1 MSKYIPRYFTTLVCH
16 NVSVTCTVFYIQWV
30 LVLRRIFYPHFS
42 SLPYPSNCLE
52 VLIAWSLLGLLKLQ
66 GVLPEIRNGRYD
78 NFVLINLILPLIN
91 FLCFLRNTIW
101 LLLPKYLLT
110 MCFWLPLKHNH
121 AQSSHPILPHIT
133 LFLLPFPLYSV
144 VFGAVRK

>member
-101 LLLPKYLLT
+101 LLLPTYLQCASDFHWNTIMLKALIQSFHILH
-110 MCFWLPLKHNH
+110 CFCCP
-121 AQSSHPILPHIT
+121 SH
-133 LFLLPFPLYSV
+133 YSV